1 MKISLKT
8 KLRFGLGFIF
18 LFMIIIGFMGSYYI
32 KRLAYESET
41 IMKDNYKSVQNAK
54 HLIQSLEKIE
64 QIQTD
69 IIFKNIDIDSI
80 SKIYNDEQENFEK
93 FILAAESNITETNEE
108 ELITELKN
116 NYDTLQKFFLNSLVK
131 DKINIE
137 QYILHLSPKF
147 RNVNDIIYRIS
158 EINME
163 AIVRK
168 TTHTKN
174 TADSVFIYMIIISSI
189 CIFITL
195 WFILSFPRYIVNPL
209 RRIIKSI
216 KEISNKNYEE
226 RLDFKSNDEFNDLTL
241 EFNLM
246 AKKLDEYEHSNYANI
261 LFEKKRI
268 EGIIN
273 NIHDAIIGL
282 NEDKVILFANNTAY
296 QLLKLSENEL
306 IGRIV
311 TDVASTNKLM
321 YELIEDLYIESSEEI
336 DLKNLIKIN
345 NNDKEIYYNKEIIE
359 ILSQETDADK
369 QKSIGYL
376 IILKNFTK
384 YHELDEAKTNFIATI
399 SHELKTPISTIR
411 MCSRLLEDS
420 RIGNMNDEQLNL
432 IKNIKDDTERLIKI
446 TDELL
451 DLSQIETGH
460 IKLNFHP
467 ESPLKIINYAIET
480 LKIQAEQKNIKIE
493 TEFENNI
500 PLIYTD
506 IEKTTWVLI
515 NLIGNAI
522 RYSEP
527 DSKVIVKSESKK
539 KFVIFHVID
548 NGKGIPKKYKDKIF
562 EKFFKIPD
570 TPNSGSGLGLAI
582 CKEFIMKQKG
592 EIWEESI
599 EGHGSTFSF
608 TIPIFK

>member
-1 MKISLKT
+1 MSLKT

-18 LFMIIIGFMGSYYI
+18 LFMILIGFMGSFYI
-32 KRLAYESET
+32 KRLANESEA
-41 IMKDNYKSVQNAK
+41 IMKDNYKSVLNAK

-69 IIFKNIDIDSI
+69 VIFKNISFDSI
-80 SKIYNDEQENFEK
+80 SIIYNDEREKFEK
-93 FILAAESNITETNEE
+93 FVIEVESNTVEPEE
-108 ELITELKN
+108 RKLVNELKY
-116 NYDTLQKFFLNSLVK
+116 NYDTLQKYFLNSLLTE
-131 DKINIE
+131 KINIE
-137 QYILHLSPKF
+137 QYISNLRPKF
-147 RNVNDIIYRIS
+147 RNANNTIYKIS

-163 AIVRK
+163 AIVSK
-168 TTHTKN
+168 TSHTKD
-174 TADSVFIYMIIISSI
+174 TADNVFIYMLIISSI
-189 CIFITL
+189 CILITL
-195 WFILSFPRYIVNPL
+195 WFILKFPRYIANPL
-209 RRIIKSI
+209 RKIIKSI

-226 RLDFKSNDEFNDLTL
+226 RLDFKSNDELNDLTQ

-246 AKKLDEYEHSNYANI
+246 AQKLDDYEHSNYANI

-268 EGIIN
+268 ESIIN

-296 QLLKLSENEL
+296 QLLNLSENEL

-311 TDVASTNKLM
+311 TEIASENKLM
-321 YELIEDLYIESSEEI
+321 YELIEDLYIENANSS

-345 NNDKEIYYNKEIIE
+345 TDGKEIFYNKEIIE
-359 ILSQETDADK
+359 VLSQEPNENK

-420 RIGNMNDEQLNL
+420 RIGTMNEEQLNL

-460 IKLNFHP
+460 IKLNYQP
-467 ESPLKIINYAIET
+467 ESPLKIINYSIET
-480 LKIQAEQKNIKIE
+480 LKIQAEQKKITIE

-522 RYSEP
+522 RYSNEN
-527 DSKVIVKSESKK
+527 SKIIIKTESKK
-539 KFVIFHVID
+539 KFVVFHIID

-582 CKEFIMKQKG
+582 CKEFIIKQKG

-599 EGHGSTFSF
+599 EGHGCTFSF

>member
-1 MKISLKT
+1 MSLKT
-8 KLRFGLGFIF
+8 KLRFGLGFVF
-18 LFMIIIGFMGSYYI
+18 LFMIIIGFMGSFYI
-32 KRLAYESET
+32 KKLAYESDA

-69 IIFKNIDIDSI
+69 IIFKDIDINST
-80 SKIYNDEQENFEK
+80 SKIYNDEIGKCEK
-93 FILAAESNITETNEE
+93 YILEAESNITENK
-108 ELITELKN
+108 ELEQVIDLRN
-116 NYDTLQKFFLNSLVK
+116 NYDTLQKFFLNSLVTH
-131 DKINIE
+131 KIDIAD
-137 QYILHLSPKF
+137 YITQLRPRF

-174 TADSVFIYMIIISSI
+174 TADSVFMYLVIISSI
-189 CIFITL
+189 CILITL
-195 WFILSFPRYIVNPL
+195 WFIVKFPRYIANPL
-209 RRIIKSI
+209 RKIIKSI

-226 RLDFKSNDEFNDLTL
+226 RLDFKSNDELNDLTI

-246 AKKLDEYEHSNYANI
+246 AQKLDEYEHSNYANL

-268 EGIIN
+268 ESIIN

-321 YELIEDLYIESSEEI
+321 YELIEDLYIENTDEI

-359 ILSQETDADK
+359 VLSQETDINK

-420 RIGNMNDEQLNL
+420 RIGNMNEEQLNL

-460 IKLNFHP
+460 IKLNFQP

-480 LKIQAEQKNIKIE
+480 LKFQAQQKKITIE

-522 RYSEP
+522 RYSTEN
-527 DSKVIVKSESKK
+527 SKIIVKSESKK
-539 KFVIFHVID
+539 KFVIFHIID

-570 TPNSGSGLGLAI
+570 SPNSGSGLGLAI

>member
-18 LFMIIIGFMGSYYI
+18 IFMIIIGFMGSFYI
-32 KRLAYESET
+32 KRLANESEK
-41 IMKDNYKSVQNAK
+41 IMKDNYKSVLNAK
-54 HLIQSLEKIE
+54 LLVQSLEKIE
-64 QIQTD
+64 QMQID
-69 IIFKNIDIDSI
+69 IIFKKVEKNTVNQ
-80 SKIYNDEQENFEK
+80 IYIEELENFKK
-93 FILAAESNITETNEE
+93 FILDAEANISEQQERE
-108 ELITELKN
+108 HVLDLKN
-116 NYDTLQKFFLNSLVK
+116 NYDTLQQYFINSITSNEITV
-131 DKINIE
+131 E
-137 QYILHLSPKF
+137 QYISNLRPKF
-147 RNVNDIIYRIS
+147 RDINEIIYKINDI
-158 EINME
+158 NMK

-168 TTHTKN
+168 TTHTKE
-174 TADSVFIYMIIISSI
+174 TADNVFIYLLIIASV
-189 CIFITL
+189 CILITL
-195 WFILSFPRYIVNPL
+195 WFILKFPRYIANPL
-209 RRIIKSI
+209 RKIIKSI

-226 RLDFKSNDEFNDLTL
+226 RLDFHSNDELNDLTQ

-246 AKKLDEYEHSNYANI
+246 AQKLDEYEHSNYANL

-268 EGIIN
+268 ESIIN

-296 QLLKLSENEL
+296 QLLNLTEKEL

-311 TDVASTNKLM
+311 TDVASSNKLM
-321 YELIEDLYIESSEEI
+321 YELIEDLYLENSEI
-336 DLKNLIKIN
+336 ADSKSFIKIKS
-345 NNDKEIYYNKEIIE
+345 NDKEIFYNKEIIE
-359 ILSQETDADK
+359 VLSHESDAIK

-376 IILKNFTK
+376 ILLKNFTK

-420 RIGNMNDEQLNL
+420 KVGSMNPEQQNL

-460 IKLNFHP
+460 ITLNFVP

-480 LKIQAEQKNIKIE
+480 LKFQADQKKITIE

-522 RYSEP
+522 RYSDENT
-527 DSKVIVKSESKK
+527 KIIVKSESKK
-539 KFVIFHVID
+539 KFVIFHIID

-582 CKEFIMKQKG
+582 CKEFIIKQKG

-599 EGHGSTFSF
+599 EGHGCTFSF

>member
-480 LKIQAEQKNIKIE
+480 LKIQAEQKNIRIE

>member
-32 KRLAYESET
+32 KRLANESET
-41 IMKDNYKSVQNAK
+41 IMQDNYKSVQNAK

-69 IIFKNIDIDSI
+69 IIFKNIDINNT
-80 SKIYNDEQENFEK
+80 SKVYTDEIESFEK
-93 FILAAESNITETNEE
+93 FIIEAESNITEDKEQE
-108 ELITELKN
+108 QVIDLKN
-116 NYDTLQKFFLNSLVK
+116 NYDTLQKFFLTSLVSHQI
-131 DKINIE
+131 DIE
-137 QYILHLSPKF
+137 HYISELRPKF
-147 RNVNDIIYRIS
+147 RTVNDIIYRIS

-168 TTHTKN
+168 TTHAKN
-174 TADSVFIYMIIISSI
+174 TADNVFLYMLIISSI
-189 CIFITL
+189 CILITL
-195 WFILSFPRYIVNPL
+195 WFIFKFPRYIVNPL

-226 RLDFKSNDEFNDLTL
+226 RLDFKSNDEFNDLTE

-246 AKKLDEYEHSNYANI
+246 AKKLDEYEHSNFASI

-268 EGIIN
+268 ESIIN

-282 NEDKVILFANNTAY
+282 NEDKVILFANQTAY
-296 QLLKLSENEL
+296 QLLKTTDNEL
-306 IGRIV
+306 IGRIA

-321 YELIEDLYIESSEEI
+321 YELIEDLYIENPNNI
-336 DLKNLIKIN
+336 DLKDLIKVSN
-345 NNDKEIYYNKEIIE
+345 NEKEIYYSKEIIE
-359 ILSQETDADK
+359 VLSQEPDAIK

-376 IILKNFTK
+376 IILKNYTK

-451 DLSQIETGH
+451 DISQIETGH

-480 LKIQAEQKNIKIE
+480 LKFQAEQKKIAIE

-522 RYSEP
+522 RYSDEN
-527 DSKVIVKSESKK
+527 SKIVVKSESKK

-570 TPNSGSGLGLAI
+570 TPNTGSGLGLAI